1 MQSDEVKEFKD
12 AVVAVS
18 WKKLPMELAKAVPA
32 ELFELAF
39 ILNGQTSSDTELKA
53 PCTSSVLSELC
64 GKSDV
69 VLHLAAAHGPV
80 QLKEVSLGE
89 GRTVSLVAIIMLP
102 HVAQA
107 LAMTSAL
114 GPDKEDQDM
123 EMNLHFLRAVVPAAN
138 EAV

>member
-1 MQSDEVKEFKD
+1 
-12 AVVAVS
+12 
-18 WKKLPMELAKAVPA
+18 MELAKAVPA
-32 ELFELAF
+32 ELFELAT
-39 ILNGQTSSDTELKA
+39 ILNGQTSSDTDVQA
-53 PCTSSVLSELC
+53 PCTSSVLPELG
-64 GKSDV
+64 GKSDA

-89 GRTVSLVAIIMLP
+89 GRTVSLEAIIMLP

-123 EMNLHFLRAVVPAAN
+123 EMNLQFLCAVVPAAN